1 MERMTLHEAQAK
13 VAAVYERQ
21 GWTAPIDWERP
32 VEAAVYF
39 LHVRANGG
47 DSARLAALDVGR
59 VLLAYHAH
67 LAFEAGRAFSD
78 AASVRHLESEGHR
91 LKTAEDQGGR
101 EVGLA
106 FCACADEIRDGL
118 HYAEPEGT

>member
-47 DSARLAALDVGR
+47 DSARRAALEIGR

-78 AASVRHLESEGHR
+78 AAILAYADRDMGIPLYSFANDVREGFHL
-91 LKTAEDQGGR
+91 AE
-101 EVGLA
+101 
-106 FCACADEIRDGL
+106 
-118 HYAEPEGT
+118 TT